1 MEQVCAQEAVR
12 RELEARGEALDE
24 RRHEEQHVLDGCKPE
39 GGGHHIDHGVNRL
52 VELRPREHGELDRGV
67 LQVLLD
73 EPDAEE
79 EDRRQGEHPRGD
91 GMEQSGEDRRP
102 AEEGELEGHGAERG
116 ENAGN
121 ERQEDQV
128 LRFGVAVLP

>member
-24 RRHEEQHVLDGCKPE
+24 RRHEEQHVLDGRKPE
-39 GGGHHIDHGVNRL
+39 GGGDHIDHGINRL

-102 AEEGELEGHGAERG
+102 AEEGELDGHGPEGR
-116 ENAGN
+116 EDAGD
-121 ERQEDQV
+121 EDEEQKV
-128 LRFGVAVLP
+128 LRLRVAVLA